1 MFWNKGFADS
11 IRSEKG
17 STLLSALMMLMFT
30 SFLLLSSVTVLKHQ
44 MIQYRQTA
52 LSYEARTM
60 IEMTEVLLKDDFDDD
75 QSYPSE
81 VRFSSGR
88 TTVSRLTDTRFLIKA
103 ELNNQHTSQKTI
115 ELAVRPVEL
124 STPQKTD
131 ENIDDDAVVDK
142 PEATPEVRAVK
153 DHQDE

>member
-1 MFWNKGFADS
+1 MFRSKHLSGS
-11 IRSEKG
+11 IRDDKG
-17 STLLSALMMLMFT
+17 STLLSALIMLMFT
-30 SFLLLSSVTVLKHQ
+30 SFLIMSSVTVLKHQ

-81 VRFSSGR
+81 VTFSSGR
-88 TTVSRLTDTRFLIKA
+88 TTVSRLADTRFLIKA

-115 ELAVRPVEL
+115 ELAVKPVEP
-124 STPQKTD
+124 STPLKTD

-142 PEATPEVRAVK
+142 PEATPEVKAVK

>member
-1 MFWNKGFADS
+1 MFWSKGFADS
-11 IRSEKG
+11 IRSDEG

-60 IEMTEVLLKDDFDDD
+60 IEMTEVLLNDDFDDD

-103 ELNNQHTSQKTI
+103 ELNNQHTSQKTV
-115 ELAVRPVEL
+115 ELAVKPVEP
-124 STPQKTD
+124 STPLKTD
-131 ENIDDDAVVDK
+131 ESIDDEAVGDE
-142 PEATPEVRAVK
+142 PEATPEVKDVK